1 MVITQSL
8 SILNLFQWGLR
19 QWGDLE
25 NQMTS
30 VERVKEYI
38 DIEPETDGNVEDPE
52 GIWLNNGAIEFR
64 NVSLKY
70 SIEDCYVIKGILIKD
85 FIYICNVIIHIISR
99 Y

>member
-19 QWGDLE
+19 HWGDLE

-30 VERVKEYI
+30 IERVKEYI
-38 DIEPETDGNVEDPE
+38 DIEPEIDGNVEDPE
-52 GIWLNNGAIEFR
+52 SIWLNNGAIEFR

-70 SIEDCYVIKGILIKD
+70 SFEDCYVVKGILI
-85 FIYICNVIIHIISR
+85 R
-99 Y
+99 YL